1 MAYDI
6 NSTLER
12 LEQNLKD
19 LDSARKQV
27 ESSVNA
33 SNNLQKVVGDY
44 VSSVK
49 ALCERLQSWEKD
61 LSDYDSSI
69 SSNLKSTLASLG
81 SSCDA
86 VVKSFNTKVDNSTND
101 FKTKTE
107 NTLAKFSTQNTALTE
122 KVKELNAIGQAINTA
137 ADDIKA
143 FKATLSQISKQI
155 SEAKNAED
163 AALKGLDNKVVAIQ
177 RSIDAQVS
185 AVQQQITE
193 CHQDLVSQ
201 KGHLK
206 LIIES
211 STDLIKGELS
221 KIDALVH
228 TTQRELEA
236 SIENTNHSVSVNRW
250 IMVIGFIVVIALQL
264 LYSWP
269 FLFESF

>member
-1 MAYDI
+1 MESKELLASLAKMEASLNEI
-6 NSTLER
+6 
-12 LEQNLKD
+12 K
-19 LDSARKQV
+19 SARKQV
-27 ESSVNA
+27 EGTVSA

-49 ALCERLQSWEKD
+49 ALCESLQSWEKE

-69 SSNLKSTLASLG
+69 SRSLKTTLG
-81 SSCDA
+81 SSCDT
-86 VVKSFNTKVDNSTND
+86 VVKSFNTKVTNSTND
-101 FKTKTE
+101 FKAKTE
-107 NTLAKFSTQNTALTE
+107 NTLTKFTTQNSALAE
-122 KVKELNAIGQAINTA
+122 RVKELNAIGQAINTA

-250 IMVIGFIVVIALQL
+250 IMIIGFIVVIALQL

-269 FLFESF
+269 LLFEGF